1 MGDERASNL
10 KALEALLD
18 DFFAPSTNN
27 TRKAEIEKM
36 LKNFSDQN
44 TAWKDCLYFLT
55 ESSNHYVC
63 MFSLT
68 TLETIIHQVSR
79 YANKTLILIVHLII
93 LEVGWNVWR

>member
-1 MGDERASNL
+1 MVDSSERASNL
-10 KALEALLD
+10 SALEALLD
-18 DFFAPSTNN
+18 EFFSPTTSN

-36 LKNFSDQN
+36 LKSFSDQS

-68 TLETIIHQVSR
+68 TLETIIHQV
-79 YANKTLILIVHLII
+79 NDWLLII
-93 LEVGWNVWR
+93 